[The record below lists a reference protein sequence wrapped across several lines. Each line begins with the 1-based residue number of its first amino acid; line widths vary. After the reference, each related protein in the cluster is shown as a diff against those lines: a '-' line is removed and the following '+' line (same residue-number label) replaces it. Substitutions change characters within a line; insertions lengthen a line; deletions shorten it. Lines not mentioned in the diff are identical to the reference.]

1 MSSPLRF
8 QNIFQP
14 ALQTIL
20 LLIVLPA
27 QYHVEDNVLF
37 AQQPDHSPTHIH
49 PKICSQRRP
58 RILFPGRTT
67 TIRKHKPALCNP
79 SSLPAANDLRWLKG
93 RDSGSQRS
101 GLALLA
107 TSSITSSCDSVR
119 FSLQRQN
126 LNSNRR
132 HRRCKACHNKYLS
145 SRVVQY

>member
-1 MSSPLRF
+1 MSPCVSGNRVGCCQGPRVSRTPPGV
-8 QNIFQP
+8 P
-14 ALQTIL
+14 AT
-20 LLIVLPA
+20 
-27 QYHVEDNVLF
+27 HH
-37 AQQPDHSPTHIH
+37 HSPTHIH

-67 TIRKHKPALCNP
+67 TIRKHKPGLCNP
-79 SSLPAANDLRWLKG
+79 SSSLPAAANDLRWLKG

-101 GLALLA
+101 GLA
-107 TSSITSSCDSVR
+107 TSSITSSSCDAVR

-145 SRVVQY
+145 TRVVQY